1 MAREAVVDTRIPIA
15 VCRTL
20 EIVLGWIAA
29 FIIGAELF
37 TAAVLGRRPW
47 RDFGIVS
54 AVAVAAA
61 WLCSRSAA
69 RGDRIAAGAQPVTP
83 VAAPAS

>member
-1 MAREAVVDTRIPIA
+1 VDTRTPLA

-20 EIVLGWIAA
+20 EIFLGWTWIAA

-37 TAAVLGRRPW
+37 TAALLGRRPW
-47 RDFGIVS
+47 LDFGIVFT
-54 AVAVAAA
+54 VGVAAA

-69 RGDRIAAGAQPVTP
+69 RGDRIAAGARPGTP

>member
-1 MAREAVVDTRIPIA
+1 MDTRIPIA

-20 EIVLGWIAA
+20 EIVLGWTWIAA

-47 RDFGIVS
+47 LDFGIVS

-69 RGDRIAAGAQPVTP
+69 RGDRIAAGAQRVTP